1 MIPWPRRPRLHFAV
15 RDLFFAWLAA
25 TVFSGAPSTAYAL
38 ATGTDPMEA
47 TRAAGTMLVSPD
59 AGPVRLFAAAALVH
73 STVSLFWALVFGS
86 VLPHRHVVAWAMGGS
101 AAVALLDLR
110 VIGHHGEIGMRPV
123 GALGREGKAR
133 LRPED
138 TEVRIR
144 GARRQLQPRLSRLRL
159 E

>member
-1 MIPWPRRPRLHFAV
+1 MP
-15 RDLFFAWLAA
+15 
-25 TVFSGAPSTAYAL
+25 GAS
-38 ATGTDPMEA
+38 
-47 TRAAGTMLVSPD
+47 
-59 AGPVRLFAAAALVH
+59 
-73 STVSLFWALVFGS
+73 STVSRSAFASRSTAKTFAPS
-86 VLPHRHVVAWAMGGS
+86 STKRTVVARPLPQPGPMQPAPVTIATLSLSRKAIEAPRIVDQQAPARGFGRR
-101 AAVALLDLR
+101 DLADEIDQIA